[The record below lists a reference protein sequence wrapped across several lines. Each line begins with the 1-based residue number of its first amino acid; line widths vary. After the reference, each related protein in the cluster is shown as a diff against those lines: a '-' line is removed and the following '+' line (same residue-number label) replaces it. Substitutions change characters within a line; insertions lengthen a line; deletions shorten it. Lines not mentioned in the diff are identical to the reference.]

1 MKRIDKA
8 TFLELCRHR
17 TPVEDPETVRIVDRI
32 LHDVRVRGDTAV
44 RAWSER
50 FDGVRPDPLWVP
62 PDRVADAVQQMPA
75 DVVRALHTAAA
86 HIREFAMRQRELLRE
101 AMIELRPGVHTGWRV
116 IPVER
121 VGVYVPGGRYPLP
134 STVLM
139 TAIPARVAGV
149 REIVLC
155 SPPSVQGDVHPAVLV
170 AAHVA
175 GVDQVFR
182 IGGVQAIGA
191 MAFGTESVPRVDI
204 IVGPG
209 NRYVVAAKQRVYGYV
224 GIDLPAGPTELMV
237 IADET
242 APVRWVA
249 ADLIAQAEHD
259 TDAVPVVVATSEAW
273 LDALQTE
280 IVRQLADLPT
290 ATVARTSLERHGI
303 QVRVRTLD
311 DAADCAN
318 AMAPEHLE
326 VMVADPDRLISQLHH
341 YGTLF
346 VGPLSATAF
355 GDYSSGLN
363 HTLPT
368 GGCARFRGGLSVFDF
383 LKVQTVLEVTPQGL
397 SVLTDPAVRLAEIE
411 GLIGHARSV
420 VYRGDDGRSDAK

>member
-1 MKRIDKA
+1 MKRMDLA
-8 TFLELCRHR
+8 TFLKVCRSR
-17 TPVEDPETVRIVDRI
+17 SPVEDPETLRVVDRI
-32 LHDVRVRGDTAV
+32 LDDVRLRGDAAV
-44 RAWSER
+44 LAWSER
-50 FDGVRPDPLWVP
+50 FDGVRPDPLEVTS
-62 PDRVADAVQQMPA
+62 DRMAAAVQQMPA
-75 DVVRALHTAAA
+75 DVAQALHTAAT
-86 HIREFAMRQRELLRE
+86 HIREFAVRQRDLIRD
-101 AMIELRPGVHTGWRV
+101 AMFELRAGVRAGWHV
-116 IPVER
+116 VPVDR
-121 VGVYVPGGRYPLP
+121 VGIYVPGGRYPLP

-155 SPPSVQGDVHPAVLV
+155 SPPSVQGDVHPAVLA

-175 GVDQVFR
+175 GVDRVFR
-182 IGGVQAIGA
+182 IGGVQAIAA
-191 MAFGTESVPRVDI
+191 MAFGTESVPRVDM

-209 NRYVVAAKQRVYGYV
+209 NRYVVAAKQRVYGHV

-259 TDAVPVVVATSEAW
+259 TDAVPVVVATSASW
-273 LDALQTE
+273 LTALQVE
-280 IVRQLADLPT
+280 IERQLADLPT
-290 ATVARTSLERHGI
+290 APTARTALERHGI
-303 QVRVRTLD
+303 QVLVHTLE
-311 DAADCAN
+311 DAAVCAN

-326 VMVADPDRLISQLHH
+326 VMVADPNRLVPQLRH

-346 VGPLSATAF
+346 IGPLSATAF

-368 GGCARFRGGLSVFDF
+368 GGCARFRGGLSVLDF
-383 LKVQTVLEVTPQGL
+383 LKVQTVLEVMPQGL
-397 SVLTDPAVRLAEIE
+397 TVLADPAVRLAELE
-411 GLIGHARSV
+411 GLIGHARSIRCRNTAV
-420 VYRGDDGRSDAK
+420 L